1 VQWRPKLNDRTAPI
15 PASSITLEDRLVN
28 GNLTVAEVCA
38 LARRSRTGFYEDVK
52 AGRVTIRKAGRKTL
66 VPGPVAKRYIA
77 GETGEA

>member
-1 VQWRPKLNDRTAPI
+1 MKQCAESKTAP
-15 PASSITLEDRLVN
+15 AVTLEDRLAN

-38 LARRSRTGFYEDVK
+38 LAGRSRTGFYKVVK

-66 VPGPVAKRYIA
+66 VSGPAAKRYIA